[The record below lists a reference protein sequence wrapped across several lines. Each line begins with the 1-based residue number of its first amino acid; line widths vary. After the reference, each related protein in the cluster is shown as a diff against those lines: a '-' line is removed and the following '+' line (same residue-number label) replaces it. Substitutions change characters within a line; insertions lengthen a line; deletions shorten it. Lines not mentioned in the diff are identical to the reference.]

1 MRGSRQITKEPQS
14 HQPVFVDLF
23 AGCGGMSLG
32 LERAGWKAL
41 AFTEINEDA
50 KGSYLKNRQ
59 MEPPRH
65 FGTNAALL
73 RHSDEFKDIDLVCGG
88 PPCQGFSFRGHR
100 RTQHVRRD
108 SVPANGLYK
117 EMIRV
122 ISKIK
127 PKLFLLENV
136 YGMVRSRWSDAS
148 QQTVFETVYDDFLK
162 KLAREYVISAD
173 VLRSCDY
180 GVPQLRRR
188 VFLVGISRE
197 LRQAEDPRQFL
208 DPFVARKLGLLPHP
222 TALLSSGLDPVDVI
236 GDLVDPAY
244 SEDPSAVIETAKYPL
259 RASTPFQKEMRTVEG
274 SGVLRC
280 GAALSDHVY
289 SRHRPETRRKYSEL
303 IRNDGKL
310 PLRYQTK
317 KFKLT
322 LLPRVWPDRVPKIT
336 ITSLADDFVHF
347 EQARTL
353 TVRECARFQT
363 FPDSYEFVGKRT
375 TGGERRAGRPAEGI
389 WDRDLP
395 KYTQIANAVPV
406 RFAEELGKHLR
417 GLLS

>member
-1 MRGSRQITKEPQS
+1 MRASPQIAKELKSRR
-14 HQPVFVDLF
+14 PVFLDLF

-32 LERAGWKAL
+32 LEQAGWKPL
-41 AFTEINEDA
+41 AFTEINDDA
-50 KGSYLKNRQ
+50 AASYLKNRQ
-59 MEPPRH
+59 TDPPEH
-65 FGTNAALL
+65 FDTNAALL
-73 RHSDEFKDIDLVCGG
+73 RHSSEFKNIDLVCGG

-108 SVPANGLYK
+108 SVPANSLYK

-136 YGMVRSRWSDAS
+136 YGMVRSRWNAS
-148 QQTVFETVYDDFLK
+148 SQHTVFETVYHDFIK
-162 KLAREYVISAD
+162 KLNREYVISAD

-180 GVPQLRRR
+180 RVPQLRRR

-197 LRQAEDPRQFL
+197 LRQFEDPRQLL

-222 TALLSSGLDPVDVI
+222 PELPYQDLDPVDVI

-244 SEDPSAVIETAKYPL
+244 SADPGAVIQTDKYPL
-259 RASTPFQKEMRTVEG
+259 RATTPFQKEMRTVDG
-274 SGVLRC
+274 SGILGR

-289 SRHRPETRRKYSEL
+289 SRHRPETRHKYSEL
-303 IRNDGKL
+303 IRNDGDL

-375 TGGERRAGRPAEGI
+375 TGGERRAGRPADGI

-406 RFAEELGKHLR
+406 RLAAELGKHLR
-417 GLLS
+417 GLLA